1 MKGLVKAL
9 VVLAA
14 LALAGWYAYV
24 RLTEGERPEEQRQ
37 QASYTAVRRGPL
49 VIDLIE
55 SGSIKPRKQYVIKSQ
70 VEGRDSIT

>member
-1 MKGLVKAL
+1 MKRLVKAL

-37 QASYTAVRRGPL
+37 QASYTAVRRGPRGGENRFL
-49 VIDLIE
+49 
-55 SGSIKPRKQYVIKSQ
+55 PPAR
-70 VEGRDSIT
+70 GRFCGARRAAFL